1 MPAMS
6 PSFGQQ
12 RWQLMLLWS
21 LLTSSASA
29 NEAFAERADTD
40 RKVDFD
46 TQVMPVLTKAGCN
59 AGACHGAAAG
69 RGELQLSLYG
79 SRPDDDFKQLTAAM
93 LGRRIDRADPDNSL
107 MLLKATESISHGGG
121 PRLDIDDHDYA
132 LLHRW
137 ISEGATRT
145 DHRSLRNFSFTATSS
160 TVKAAGDAV
169 TLQALAE
176 FSDGS
181 RSDVLPWTVLS
192 TTDESAVQIEVDK
205 ATVLRPGRHLLMARF
220 LDRVEPL
227 YLTLPFRSNQELN
240 GAKLHSSVARSADKV
255 DHGLIDRLINKR
267 LQELGLQ
274 PRPLA
279 SDATLL
285 RRITVDLLGR
295 LPTLEEQQKFTSGD
309 AEPDEERWLQTV
321 DRLLQSDEFTQY
333 WTFRMAK
340 WLRLQNARPNDETD
354 QIYRWLSQQ
363 VRNDVPLS
371 ATVARLL
378 KAEGKVAEQPLAGFH
393 NLVADPRLQ
402 AEFVTEAFMGVRL
415 KCANCHDHPLDLWT
429 QDDYHGLAAIFAG
442 IRRGP
447 NIGFTPAGEV
457 IHPATSEP
465 ALPSLPGGPPLEAG
479 KDHRERFADWL
490 TAADNAFFNKAIVNR
505 TWHHLLGRGLV
516 DPVDDLRTTNPGTHP
531 LLLETLSQEFANHG
545 RLRPLIRRICLSQ
558 TYRRQSYDNATEAER
573 SYYAAYTSKLLPVE
587 VYLDAIR
594 DVTGVPLSPELKNDR
609 AISQVGFWQ
618 VPQSFPDLMQCEAGT
633 ACESAAVSISQPA
646 LQLHLLNGSLLND
659 RLEDSDGRIMRS
671 VAAQSNDIVLLEE
684 FYRRILSRP
693 PSDAELTFWSQQLA
707 AANELSSRA
716 IIFQDIV
723 WTLLNSREFL
733 SVH

>member
-1 MPAMS
+1 MT
-6 PSFGQQ
+6 
-12 RWQLMLLWS
+12 LLLWS
-21 LLTSSASA
+21 LVVSFPSA
-29 NEAFAERADTD
+29 NEAFAERPDTD

-79 SRPDDDFKQLTAAM
+79 SRPADDFEQLTAAM

-121 PRLDIDDHDYA
+121 PRIDIDDRDYA

-145 DHRSLRNFSFTATSS
+145 DHRSLRSFSFTATSS
-160 TVKAAGDAV
+160 TVEAAGDSV

-227 YLTLPFRSNQELN
+227 YLTLPFWSNQELN
-240 GAKLHSSVARSADKV
+240 GAELQSSVATSAVRSDQAM
-255 DHGLIDRLINKR
+255 IDRLVDKR

-274 PRPLA
+274 PKPLA

-285 RRITVDLLGR
+285 RRITVDLVGR
-295 LPTLEEQQKFTSGD
+295 LPTLEEQQDFSSGD
-309 AEPDEERWLQTV
+309 DGTADDRWSQTV

-333 WTFRMAK
+333 WTFRLAK
-340 WLRLQNARPNDETD
+340 WLRLQNARPNSETN
-354 QIYRWLSQQ
+354 QLYEWLSRQ

-371 ATVARLL
+371 STVASLL
-378 KAEGKVAEQPLAGFH
+378 TAEGKVAEQPLAGFH

-415 KCANCHDHPLDLWT
+415 KCANCHDHPLDSWT

-465 ALPSLPGGPPLEAG
+465 AVPSLPGGPPLEAG
-479 KDHRERFADWL
+479 MDHRERFADWL
-490 TAADNAFFNKAIVNR
+490 TAADNAFFSKAIVNR

-531 LLLETLSQEFANHG
+531 LLLEALSEEFADQG
-545 RLRPLIRRICLSQ
+545 SLRPLIRRICLSQ
-558 TYRRQSYDNATEAER
+558 TYRRQSDEDATEAEQ
-573 SYYAAYTSKLLPVE
+573 SYYAAFTPKLLPVE

-618 VPQSFPDLMQCEAGT
+618 IPQSFPDLMQCEDGT
-633 ACESAAVSISQPA
+633 ACESAAVTVSQPA

-659 RLEDSDGRIMRS
+659 RLEDPDGRVMQS
-671 VAAQSNDIVLLEE
+671 VASQSNDRVLLDE

-693 PSDAELTFWSQQLA
+693 PSDAESTFWSQQPA
-707 AANELSSRA
+707 AANDLSSRA

-733 SVH
+733 SMH